1 MNSLRVSKQERPD
14 QKDKLAT
21 SRKLGVFTDI
31 GINDATKP
39 MAEAVFRAF
48 IEGQVRRSYINLT
61 QIPNTIDTTLLSQA
75 VTRVA
80 SCQIIGGKAAQLQ
93 AILTAV
99 LQSEDLALKSLNMS
113 TGQLAQVSADL
124 VTGAAVKLNSF
135 VGNFT
140 AAHIGEILTRLATT
154 AETKLRR
161 FYIGMEYG
169 TGPFGA
175 KRDLSHLSPE
185 IVGNAM
191 VKMETLDLLS
201 SVSLSPEQVAHLLSQ
216 FLDTDDLRCTDF
228 HLHQLNLSLVPPA
241 VMAGVVVRM
250 EKLKVFYS
258 PFTPEQLVATFTR
271 LASQDPAVFKL
282 KYLEFVGVD
291 LTSLSPEIMAG
302 TAMRVDTFAV
312 GDQVTAAQIGEILTL
327 LATSEDPK
335 PKLKRLRVDGKKD
348 LAHLPA
354 GIVSEALPMLLN
366 TRDLFHHVVLSP
378 EQVVHLFA
386 KIRDSEDP
394 RVTKFDLRCFNISQ
408 VAPDLLAGV
417 VSRVENVKFHQAA
430 APTRDQTNAIFT
442 MLADQHGGL
451 KLKDLQFEGGVDLRS
466 VNPEV
471 LVRAMPRLERMRF
484 DEAKFTTDQLKA
496 ILVMVCEGR
505 QGKLNTLWIEQ
516 SNVIKDIPVDLL
528 QSAMK
533 VGKKFLDIYPR
544 PGCVNSDMDSDMETE
559 LGSEM
564 DFEATLEQREQWKAE
579 LEQFKAEFGIF

>member
-1 MNSLRVSKQERPD
+1 M
-14 QKDKLAT
+14 
-21 SRKLGVFTDI
+21 SRKLGVVTDI

-39 MAEAVFRAF
+39 MAEAVLRAF

-80 SCQIIGGKAAQLQ
+80 RCDLIGGKAAKLQ

-99 LQSEDLALKSLNMS
+99 LQSEDLALKRLQPSH
-113 TGQLAQVSADL
+113 GQLAQVSVDL
-124 VTGAAVKLNSF
+124 VAGAAMKLNSF

-140 AAHIGEILTRLATT
+140 AAHLGEILTKLATT
-154 AETKLRR
+154 ADPKLREL
-161 FYIGMEYG
+161 YIGMEYG
-169 TGPFGA
+169 TGFGPFGA
-175 KRDLSHLSPE
+175 KRDLRHLSPE
-185 IVGNAM
+185 IVANAM
-191 VKMETLDLLS
+191 VKLDSVDLLR
-201 SVSLSPEQVAHLLSQ
+201 SVDLSPEQVAHLLSK

-228 HLHQLNLSLVPPA
+228 RLEQVNVSQVPPA
-241 VMAGVVVRM
+241 VMAGVVTRM
-250 EKLKVFYS
+250 EKLKVFMS

-271 LASQDPAVFKL
+271 LASQDLAVFKL

-291 LTSLSPEIMAG
+291 LTSLCPEIMAG

-335 PKLKRLRVDGKKD
+335 PKLKRLRFRGKKD

-354 GIVSEALPMLLN
+354 GIVSEALLKLENTNDLL
-366 TRDLFHHVVLSP
+366 HHVVLSP
-378 EQVVHLFA
+378 EQVDHLFA
-386 KIRDSEDP
+386 KIRDSEDQ

-430 APTRDQTNAIFT
+430 APTQDQINAIFT

-451 KLKDLQFEGGVDLRS
+451 KLHDLQFEGGVDLRS

-471 LVRAMPRLERMRF
+471 LVRAMPRLKRMRF

-516 SNVIKDIPVDLL
+516 SDVIKNIPVDLL

-533 VGKKFLDIYPR
+533 VGKKFLDIYPK
-544 PGCVNSDMDSDMETE
+544 PGCVNSDMDSDVDSE

-564 DFEATLEQREQWKAE
+564 DFEAELEQREQWKAE
-579 LEQFKAEFGIF
+579 MEQFKAEFGF